1 MIHIAFNIFLFRIY
15 GFDTESLLDVIYQL
29 AYILLLVVNSFICI
43 TPDGTVGEN
52 LKDNGLIPK
61 ENYRYR
67 YTFKGLFQTERLEL
81 YTKNDKKPISYYGN
95 IKNPELIRI
104 LEENYEQYIE
114 EDL

>member
-1 MIHIAFNIFLFRIY
+1 M
-15 GFDTESLLDVIYQL
+15 
-29 AYILLLVVNSFICI
+29 
-43 TPDGTVGEN
+43 GEN